1 MINMNFLRGT
11 PRLLSVFLCALLLST
26 LAPAAQA
33 QVQPPFVAGS
43 CYNADPTDPASVA
56 GCISTEAFREF
67 QDDCQDAFVWFL
79 RANYF
84 DRQAQGQDVGEFND
98 FVERDGV
105 AASCA
110 TLSEARAAF
119 SGEPFPWAACIA
131 DGSEGTVEHMTT
143 CLRAT
148 RSFPRDAECRA
159 VYDAYDEQVMKTI
172 PHFYRPYIPR
182 QVLSPGEEKVFEG
195 RSQTFRIIQTG
206 VRNSS
211 YVLRLDTRPRDCAVA
226 AQVIENFLPS
236 GANWSACTGYMA
248 AAVPRHFA
256 NCVASTNSLSDLSR
270 MSCVDQRAR
279 YEELLTSA
287 NLRLPENYR
296 PITCPQIEEGLVLA
310 QQIVVEERS
319 MAAAAQPE
327 AAAPE
332 AEPSTG
338 QSIGLFISRALI
350 LVLLIASVVGAVG
363 FAVVASLRDV
373 RKIPYKRQ
381 MWRVFGV
388 SVVVWGV
395 LAYVTPA
402 ISYALDS
409 QFRNDI
415 GPLFWGLFTS
425 YATLGSIGFFGVR
438 LFFGGKHKPPQ
449 HEEKVTE
456 DGFVAAEDDGYILY
470 EDANKTVLV
479 FFMWILGQNYSS
491 YGRIIEIQKDK
502 FTVSSIHRIKK
513 FAWRGPQF
521 REWYD
526 SGEWAKDAKTYD
538 PHKIE
543 AIRMV
548 SEARFEGQNV
558 PPFHVIVMDYGRKHV
573 ELNYWERGTLFN
585 SHVGHSSQD
594 QDRHVRLTKLI
605 AETLKKRRDG
615 SETVYED
622 PDIKVTFEGLS
633 EEEAAKAK
641 QEIEDRVNKMLDGG
655 DKPTK
660 QSPTHDD
667 PF

>member
-43 CYNADPTDPASVA
+43 CYNANPTDPASVA

-270 MSCVDQRAR
+270 MSCVDQRAH

-310 QQIVVEERS
+310 QQIVADERS

-332 AEPSTG
+332 AKPSTG
-338 QSIGLFISRALI
+338 QRIGLA
-350 LVLLIASVVGAVG
+350 IASVVIIVLTLGSWVGAVG
-363 FAVVASLRDV
+363 FAVIASLRDV

-381 MWRVFGV
+381 MWRVYGMSV
-388 SVVVWGV
+388 AVWVVV
-395 LAYVTPA
+395 AYVVPSIA
-402 ISYALDS
+402 YALDPD
-409 QFRNDI
+409 FRNVV
-415 GPLFWGLFTS
+415 GSLFWPFLSG
-425 YATLGSIGFFGVR
+425 YAVLGSIGFFGVR
-438 LFFGGKHKPPQ
+438 LFFRGKHKPPQ

-456 DGFVAAEDDGYILY
+456 DGFVEAKDDGHILY
-470 EDANKTVLV
+470 EDATTTALV
-479 FFMWILGQNYSS
+479 FFMWTPNGGTM
-491 YGRIIEIQKDK
+491 YGRIIEIRPDK
-502 FTVSSIHRIKK
+502 FTVSPLNLVKK
-513 FAWRGPQF
+513 SAWRGPQF
-521 REWYD
+521 EEWYE

-538 PHKIE
+538 PNKIE

-548 SEARFEGQNV
+548 SEARSEAANG

-573 ELNYWERGTLFN
+573 ELNYQGRAGIFKPQI
-585 SHVGHSSQD
+585 GHISQN
-594 QDRHVRLTKLI
+594 QDHIVRLTKLI
-605 AETLKKRRDG
+605 AETLRKRRDG

-633 EEEAAKAK
+633 EEEAAKAR
-641 QEIEDRVNKMLDGG
+641 QEAEDRVNKILGGG

-660 QSPTHDD
+660 QPPTHDD

>member
-11 PRLLSVFLCALLLST
+11 PRLFSAFIGALIILIV
-26 LAPAAQA
+26 AGAANA
-33 QVQPPFVAGS
+33 QSRLPFVSGA
-43 CYNADPTDPASVA
+43 CYNADQNDPQAIASCMATDSFPYF
-56 GCISTEAFREF
+56 E
-67 QDDCQDAFVWFL
+67 DDCSDAHGWFWQSV
-79 RANYF
+79 YY
-84 DRQAQGQDVGEFND
+84 DRLDQGQDVGSRTD
-98 FVERDGV
+98 FFATSGIDP
-105 AASCA
+105 SCSV
-110 TLSEARAAF
+110 LSEARGLF
-119 SGEPFPWAACIA
+119 SGEPFPWAACIP
-131 DGSEGTVEHMTT
+131 DGSEGTVEHMTA

-148 RSFPRDAECRA
+148 RSFPRNAECRA
-159 VYDAYDEQVMKTI
+159 VYDAYDAQVLKGI
-172 PHFYRPYIPR
+172 PSNHVPSIPR
-182 QVLSPGEEKVFEG
+182 QTLSPGEEKVFEG
-195 RSQTFRIIQTG
+195 RSQTFRIIQSG
-206 VRNSS
+206 MMNYS
-211 YVLRLDTRPRDCAVA
+211 YVLRLDTRPRDCTVA
-226 AQVIENFLPS
+226 AQVVENFLQS
-236 GANWSACTGYMA
+236 GPTWSACTGYMA

-310 QQIVVEERS
+310 QQIVADERS

-327 AAAPE
+327 PVAPE

-338 QSIGLFISRALI
+338 QRIGLFISRAFI

-381 MWRVFGV
+381 MWRVYGV
-388 SVVVWGV
+388 SVFVWAV

-402 ISYALDS
+402 ISYALDP
-409 QFRNDI
+409 QFEDDI
-415 GPLFWGLFTS
+415 GPLFWGFFMG
-425 YATLGSIGFFGVR
+425 YATFGSIGFFGVR
-438 LFFGGKHKPPQ
+438 LFFGSKHKPPQ

-502 FTVSSIHRIKK
+502 FTVSPIHRIKK

-573 ELNYWERGTLFN
+573 ELNYWERGSLFN

-641 QEIEDRVNKMLDGG
+641 QEIENRVNKMLDGG